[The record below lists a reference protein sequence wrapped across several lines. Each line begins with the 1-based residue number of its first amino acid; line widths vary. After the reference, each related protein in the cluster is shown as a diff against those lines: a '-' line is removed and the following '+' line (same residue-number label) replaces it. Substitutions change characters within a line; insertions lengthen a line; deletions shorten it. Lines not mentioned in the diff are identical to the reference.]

1 MKKKF
6 ICFILT
12 LLSIFLLSFSC
23 FASNLNTTD
32 VLYSHG
38 IFVYFNDRET
48 LNYSR
53 QIYDGGLKME
63 AYTNSPG
70 YDKFNTLTY
79 YWKFMRSSQVN
90 ADYLLRFKYEGF
102 FTVLNDKNL
111 SSYNVGLFITPESAS
126 NWSPVKI
133 GDVRIVHTQDEDNVH
148 YFDFFA
154 NVNYKFDSALD
165 PNETYLIFFSV
176 NLNTAR
182 AFDSTVMISHNEVTD
197 YFLGSSHAP
206 GTPQYPDDDTLNNK
220 ENDLENAE
228 DNLLNSTDD
237 GKTDF
242 ANILQNVLLLF
253 PSITV
258 FVTAFS
264 KVIGYLIAFDFINIL
279 LYVSLAVGLCAF
291 ILGIVGKLHKRE

>member
-1 MKKKF
+1 MKKKIF
-6 ICFILT
+6 CFIIT
-12 LLSIFLLSFSC
+12 LFSVFLLSFSC
-23 FASNLNTTD
+23 FAANLNFTD

-53 QIYDGGLKME
+53 EIYDGGLMME
-63 AYTNSPG
+63 AHTNSPK

-79 YWKFMRSSQVN
+79 YWKFLRSSQVN
-90 ADYLLRFKYEGF
+90 ADYLLRFKFEGD
-102 FTVLNDKNL
+102 FTVINDKNL
-111 SSYNVGLFITPESAS
+111 TSYNVGLFMTPESAS
-126 NWSPVKI
+126 NWEPFRI

-165 PNETYLIFFSV
+165 VNETYLIFFSV
-176 NLNTAR
+176 NLATAR
-182 AFDSTVMISHNEVTD
+182 SFDSTVCVSYTEVTD

-206 GTPQYPDDDTLNNK
+206 GSPQYPDDDTFNNSV
-220 ENDLENAE
+220 NDLDNAE
-228 DNLLNSTDD
+228 DNLSNSTDD
-237 GKTDF
+237 GKKDF
-242 ANILQNVLLLF
+242 ADILNRVVLLF
-253 PSITV
+253 PTITV

-264 KVIGYLIAFDFINIL
+264 KVIGYLIAFDFLNIL

-291 ILGIVGKLHKRE
+291 ILGIVGRFHKKE